1 MADRKLAYASSAA
14 VTCTLASLASD
25 TNLLAGRESAEIDN
39 TSNKYLDYLLGGKV
53 TTGTSPTA
61 SRNIEVWLIPLAE
74 DSTYPDVFDG
84 TDSNETATTRD
95 MLASYGVCVANMLT
109 TNTSDRTYWWGGV
122 SARRAFNG
130 TLPKKFAVFVVHNTG
145 VNLNSTGSN
154 HAIYQTGVYETI
166 A

>member
-39 TSNKYLDYLLGGKV
+39 TTNKYLDYILGGKF

-61 SRNIEVWLIPLAE
+61 SRNYEVWLIPLVE
-74 DSTYPDVFDG
+74 DATYPDVFDG

-95 MLASYGVCVANMLT
+95 MLAAYGVCVTNILT

-122 SARRAFNG
+122 SARRSFGG
-130 TLPKKFAVFVVHNTG
+130 TLPKKFTTFHVHNTG
-145 VNLNSTGSN
+145 VNSNSTAGN
-154 HAIYQTGVYETI
+154 HAVYHTGVYETI